1 MTAPAPTA
9 PNAPNAPA
17 PPAAPAEV
25 EVEAKAKPRGI
36 EILSI
41 MKDPRFLGGITV
53 VCGIAFFITL
63 ISSLTTSKIDF
74 NALDPS
80 NLKVW
85 WLGSILSSVV
95 FLLLFFVVFRDSPL
109 FNRAVIFLLLT
120 TFVIIHV
127 SLLLTQ
133 INLTV

>member
-1 MTAPAPTA
+1 MSSAPASAPA
-9 PNAPNAPA
+9 PNAPTPNAAA
-17 PPAAPAEV
+17 PPPAEV
-25 EVEAKAKPRGI
+25 TQSKTRDIGS
-36 EILSI
+36 LSI
-41 MKDPRFLGGITV
+41 LKDPRFLGGITV